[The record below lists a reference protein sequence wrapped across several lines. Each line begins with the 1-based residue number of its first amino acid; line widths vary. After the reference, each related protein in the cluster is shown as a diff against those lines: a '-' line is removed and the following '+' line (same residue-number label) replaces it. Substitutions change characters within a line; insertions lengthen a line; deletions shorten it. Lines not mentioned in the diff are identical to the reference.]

1 MLLVILARGI
11 DTATTTGSVVATH
24 CPNEK
29 VHAVCFDSNAVCRR
43 AAPQDLHESITLID
57 VPIII
62 MESTYGVRSNANLE
76 ASGFELCKSDLYA
89 QLHKLGHRLDSET
102 CIE

>member
-11 DTATTTGSVVATH
+11 YTAAPAGSVVAPH
-24 CPNEK
+24 CANEK
-29 VHAVCFDSNAVCRR
+29 VHAVCFDSNAFCRR
-43 AAPQDLHESITLID
+43 AAPQDLHESITLLD
-57 VPIII
+57 VPI

-76 ASGFELCKSDLYA
+76 ASGFELHKSDLYA
-89 QLHKLGHRLDSET
+89 LLHKLDHCLDSET